1 MGDNKMNK
9 EWTQSDEKIIEHF
22 RELLLDTS
30 SSSNLFHRIF
40 SKIEGIEYVDENIKV
55 KLINNVSI
63 ELTGPANKKEIE
75 QWPESVKRIFSEH
88 ATMGIWKGE
97 NVYGGQIAF
106 DNRINV
112 KNLEQTKWKDEDYD
126 LYTIQSPISGGDGSF
141 VFHPAVKDT
150 NGEVLCQVIDGKLNG
165 PFALGPGS
173 IFLWMIAGYMEIDR
187 DISLPLISKDKLISI
202 TPKSTKS
209 GVIKLIMEKSGLS
222 KERIDD
228 LIKKLENLYDLE
240 KSFKKA
246 NDKNQFI
253 NLELKYIDDI
263 EAYKNALPE
272 SRQLDFTMIHGY
284 PISCYKDK
292 LDELLK
298 RNRKI

>member
-1 MGDNKMNK
+1 M
-9 EWTQSDEKIIEHF
+9 
-22 RELLLDTS
+22 
-30 SSSNLFHRIF
+30 
-40 SKIEGIEYVDENIKV
+40 DENIKV
-55 KLINNVSI
+55 KLVNDVSI
-63 ELTGPANKKEIE
+63 ELTGPADKKEIE

-97 NVYGGQIAF
+97 NVSGGQIAF

-112 KNLEQTKWKDEDYD
+112 KNLEGTKWKDEDYD
-126 LYTIQSPISGGDGSF
+126 LNSIQSPISGGDGSF
-141 VFHPAVKDT
+141 VFHPAFKDM
-150 NGEVLCQVIDGKLNG
+150 NGEVLCQVIDGKING
-165 PFALGPGS
+165 PLALGPGS

-202 TPKSTKS
+202 APKSTKS

-228 LIKKLENLYDLE
+228 LIKKLENLYDLQ

-253 NLELKYIDDI
+253 KLELKYLDDI

-272 SRQLDFTMIHGY
+272 SLQFDFTMIHGY
-284 PISCYKDK
+284 NISCYKNE

-298 RNRKI
+298 RYK

>member
-1 MGDNKMNK
+1 MNQ
-9 EWTQSDEKIIEHF
+9 EWTQDNEKIIEYF
-22 RELLLDTS
+22 RGLLLDTS
-30 SSSNLFHRIF
+30 SSLDLFQKIF
-40 SKIEGIEYVDENIKV
+40 SKVKGIEYVDENIKV
-55 KLINNVSI
+55 KLVNDVSI
-63 ELTGPANKKEIE
+63 ELTGPADKKEIE

-88 ATMGIWKGE
+88 AAMGIWKGE
-97 NVYGGQIAF
+97 NVFGGQIAF

-112 KNLEQTKWKDEDYD
+112 KNLEETQWKDEDYD
-126 LYTIQSPISGGDGSF
+126 FNSIQSPISGGDGSF
-141 VFHPAVKDT
+141 VFHPAFKDM
-150 NGEVLCQVIDGKLNG
+150 NGEVLCQVIDGKING
-165 PFALGPGS
+165 PLALGPGS

-202 TPKSTKS
+202 APKSTKS

-228 LIKKLENLYDLE
+228 LIKKLENLYDLQ

-253 NLELKYIDDI
+253 KLELKYLDDI

-272 SRQLDFTMIHGY
+272 SLQFDFTMIHGY
-284 PISCYKDK
+284 NISCYKNE

-298 RNRKI
+298 RYK

>member
-1 MGDNKMNK
+1 MD
-9 EWTQSDEKIIEHF
+9 
-22 RELLLDTS
+22 
-30 SSSNLFHRIF
+30 LFQKIF
-40 SKIEGIEYVDENIKV
+40 SKVKGIEYVDENIKV
-55 KLINNVSI
+55 KLVNDVSI
-63 ELTGPANKKEIE
+63 ELTGPADKKEIE

-97 NVYGGQIAF
+97 NVFGGQIAF

-112 KNLEQTKWKDEDYD
+112 KNLEGTQWKDEDYD
-126 LYTIQSPISGGDGSF
+126 LNSIQSPISGGDGSF
-141 VFHPAVKDT
+141 VFHPAFKDM
-150 NGEVLCQVIDGKLNG
+150 NGEVLCQVIDGKING
-165 PFALGPGS
+165 PLALGPGS

-202 TPKSTKS
+202 APKSTKS

-228 LIKKLENLYDLE
+228 LIKKLENLYDLQ

-253 NLELKYIDDI
+253 KLELKYLDDI

-272 SRQLDFTMIHGY
+272 SLQFDFTMIHGY
-284 PISCYKDK
+284 NINCYKNE

-298 RNRKI
+298 RYK

>member
-1 MGDNKMNK
+1 MNQ
-9 EWTQSDEKIIEHF
+9 EWTQDNEKIIEYF
-22 RELLLDTS
+22 RGLLLDTS
-30 SSSNLFHRIF
+30 SSLDLFQKIF
-40 SKIEGIEYVDENIKV
+40 SKVKGIEYVDENIKV
-55 KLINNVSI
+55 KLVNDVSI
-63 ELTGPANKKEIE
+63 ELTGPADKKEIE

-97 NVYGGQIAF
+97 NVFGGQIAF

-112 KNLEQTKWKDEDYD
+112 KNLEGTQWKDEDYD
-126 LYTIQSPISGGDGSF
+126 LNSIQSPISGGDGSF
-141 VFHPAVKDT
+141 VFHPAFKDM
-150 NGEVLCQVIDGKLNG
+150 NGEVLCQVIDGKING
-165 PFALGPGS
+165 PLTLGPGS

-202 TPKSTKS
+202 APKSTKS

-228 LIKKLENLYDLE
+228 LIKKLENLYDLQ

-253 NLELKYIDDI
+253 KLELKYLDDI

-272 SRQLDFTMIHGY
+272 SLQFDFTMIHGY
-284 PISCYKDK
+284 NISCYKNE

-298 RNRKI
+298 RYK

>member
-1 MGDNKMNK
+1 MNQ
-9 EWTQSDEKIIEHF
+9 EWTQDNEKIIEHF

-30 SSSNLFHRIF
+30 SSLDLFQKIF
-40 SKIEGIEYVDENIKV
+40 SKVKGIEYVDENIKV
-55 KLINNVSI
+55 KLVNDISI
-63 ELTGPANKKEIE
+63 ELTGPADKKEIE

-97 NVYGGQIAF
+97 NVFGGQIAF

-112 KNLEQTKWKDEDYD
+112 KNLEGTKWKDEDYD
-126 LYTIQSPISGGDGSF
+126 LNSIQSPISGGDGSF
-141 VFHPAVKDT
+141 VFHPAFKDMD
-150 NGEVLCQVIDGKLNG
+150 GEVLCQVIDGKING
-165 PFALGPGS
+165 PLALGPGS

-187 DISLPLISKDKLISI
+187 DVSLPLISKDKLISI
-202 TPKSTKS
+202 APKSTKS

-228 LIKKLENLYDLE
+228 LIKKLENLYDLQ
-240 KSFKKA
+240 KSFKKS

-253 NLELKYIDDI
+253 ELELKYMDDI

-272 SRQLDFTMIHGY
+272 SLQFDFTMIHEY
-284 PISCYKDK
+284 NISCYKNE
-292 LDELLK
+292 LDEILK
-298 RNRKI
+298 RYKQRT

>member
-1 MGDNKMNK
+1 M
-9 EWTQSDEKIIEHF
+9 IEYF
-22 RELLLDTS
+22 RGLLLDTS
-30 SSSNLFHRIF
+30 SSLDLFQKIF
-40 SKIEGIEYVDENIKV
+40 SKVKGIEYVDENIKV
-55 KLINNVSI
+55 KLVNDVSI
-63 ELTGPANKKEIE
+63 ELTGPADKKEIE

-97 NVYGGQIAF
+97 NVFGGQIAF

-112 KNLEQTKWKDEDYD
+112 KNLEGTQWKDEDYD
-126 LYTIQSPISGGDGSF
+126 LNSIQSPISGGDGSF
-141 VFHPAVKDT
+141 VFHPAFKDM
-150 NGEVLCQVIDGKLNG
+150 NGEVLCQVIDGKING
-165 PFALGPGS
+165 PLALGPGS

-202 TPKSTKS
+202 APKSTKS

-228 LIKKLENLYDLE
+228 LIKKLENLYDLQ

-253 NLELKYIDDI
+253 KLELKYLDDI

-272 SRQLDFTMIHGY
+272 SLQFDFTMIHGY
-284 PISCYKDK
+284 NINCYKNE

-298 RNRKI
+298 RYK

>member
-1 MGDNKMNK
+1 MNQ
-9 EWTQSDEKIIEHF
+9 EWTQDNEKIIEYF
-22 RELLLDTS
+22 RGLLLDTS
-30 SSSNLFHRIF
+30 SSLDLFQKIF
-40 SKIEGIEYVDENIKV
+40 SKVKGIEYVDENIKV
-55 KLINNVSI
+55 KLVNDVSI
-63 ELTGPANKKEIE
+63 ELTGPADKKEIE

-97 NVYGGQIAF
+97 NVFGGQIAF

-112 KNLEQTKWKDEDYD
+112 KNLEGTQWKDEDYD
-126 LYTIQSPISGGDGSF
+126 LNSIQSPISGGDGSF
-141 VFHPAVKDT
+141 VFHPAFKDM
-150 NGEVLCQVIDGKLNG
+150 NGEVLCQVIDGKING
-165 PFALGPGS
+165 PLALGPGS

-202 TPKSTKS
+202 APKSTKS

-228 LIKKLENLYDLE
+228 LIKKLENLYDLQ

-253 NLELKYIDDI
+253 KLELKYLDDI

-272 SRQLDFTMIHGY
+272 SLQFDFTMIHGY
-284 PISCYKDK
+284 NISCYKNE

-298 RNRKI
+298 RYKQHT

>member
-1 MGDNKMNK
+1 MNK
-9 EWTQSDEKIIEHF
+9 EWTQNNEKVIEHF
-22 RELLLDTS
+22 KELLLDTPS
-30 SSSNLFHRIF
+30 SLDLFQRIF
-40 SKIEGIEYVDENIKV
+40 SKVEGIEYLDENIKV
-55 KLINNVSI
+55 KLVNDVSI
-63 ELTGPANKKEIE
+63 ELTEPADAKKIE

-97 NVYGGQIAF
+97 NVFGGQIAF
-106 DNRINV
+106 DNSINV
-112 KNLEQTKWKDEDYD
+112 KNLEGTKWKDEDYD
-126 LYTIQSPISGGDGSF
+126 LYNIQSPISGGDGSF
-141 VFHPAVKDT
+141 VFHPAFKDT
-150 NGEVLCQVIDGKLNG
+150 SGEVLCQVVDGKMNG
-165 PFALGPGS
+165 PLAIGPGS

-253 NLELKYIDDI
+253 KLELEYIDDI

-272 SRQLDFTMIHGY
+272 SRQLDFIMIHGY
-284 PISCYKDK
+284 NISCYKDELDK
-292 LDELLK
+292 LL
-298 RNRKI
+298 NRYKQSI